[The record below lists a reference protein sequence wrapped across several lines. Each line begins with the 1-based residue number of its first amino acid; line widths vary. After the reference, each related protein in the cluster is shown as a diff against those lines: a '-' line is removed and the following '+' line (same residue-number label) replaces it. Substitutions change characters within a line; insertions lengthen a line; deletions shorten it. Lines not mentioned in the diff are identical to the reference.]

1 MYNQNPPT
9 LTMSNMIT
17 HHKSLDA
24 SMVSFSELRKNAKG
38 GKVVYLS
45 GPNKG
50 KEKITVQFPKLR
62 APFGLSE
69 FVDQNSGNS
78 SYSLDLSLDSQ
89 PELLEK
95 LKAIDE
101 AVVKQVATNSKEWLG
116 KKHTETVIRDVLYRP
131 IVKMPNDDKYAPT
144 IKLKILKDRDGNFM
158 PECFNNKK
166 QRVELDTLEKG
177 QSVTAIASIP
187 QIWIIDGK
195 FGVTM
200 RLQQARFSPTNKLTG
215 YSFLPDDDDDE
226 VEEEASAEGEEE
238 FEEES
243 DIVDDC

>member
-1 MYNQNPPT
+1 
-9 LTMSNMIT
+9 MIT
-17 HHKSLDA
+17 HHNALDA
-24 SMVSFSELRKNAKG
+24 SNIAFSELRKNAKG

-45 GPNKG
+45 GGKG

-78 SYSLDLSLDSQ
+78 SYSLDLSLENK
-89 PELLEK
+89 PELLAK
-95 LKAIDE
+95 LQAIDD
-101 AVVKQVATNSKEWLG
+101 AVVKQVASNSKDWLG

-131 IVKMPNDDKYAPT
+131 LVKQPNDDKYAPT
-144 IKLKILKDRDGNFM
+144 IKLKILKDRDGTFV
-158 PECFNNKK
+158 PECYNNKK
-166 QRVELDTLEKG
+166 QRVDLDTLEKG
-177 QSVTAIASIP
+177 QSVTAIATIP
-187 QIWIIDGK
+187 QMWIIDGK

-200 RLQQARFSPTNKLTG
+200 RLHMARFSPTNKLTG

-226 VEEEASAEGEEE
+226 VEAEAEASSEEAEGEEE
-238 FEEES
+238 FEGDED

>member
-1 MYNQNPPT
+1 
-9 LTMSNMIT
+9 MSNMIT

-24 SMVSFSELRKNAKG
+24 SMINFSDLRKNSKG

-50 KEKITVQFPKLR
+50 KDKITVQFPKLR

-78 SYSLDLSLDSQ
+78 SYSLDLSLDNQ
-89 PELLEK
+89 PALLEK
-95 LKAIDE
+95 LKAIDD
-101 AVVKQVATNSKEWLG
+101 AVVKQVAANSKEWLG

-131 IVKMPNDDKYAPT
+131 IVKMPSDDKYAPT
-144 IKLKILKDRDGNFM
+144 IKLKILKDRDGNFI
-158 PECFNNKK
+158 PECFDTKK

-177 QSVTAIASIP
+177 QSVTAIASMP

-200 RLQQARFSPTNKLTG
+200 RLQMARFSPTNKLTG

-226 VEEEASAEGEEE
+226 VEDEAEAEEEAEEE
-238 FEEES
+238 FDDDG

>member
-1 MYNQNPPT
+1 
-9 LTMSNMIT
+9 MSNMIT

-24 SMVSFSELRKNAKG
+24 SMINFSDLRKNAKG

-50 KEKITVQFPKLR
+50 KDKITVQFPKLR

-78 SYSLDLSLDSQ
+78 SYSLDLSLDNQ
-89 PELLEK
+89 PALLEK
-95 LKAIDE
+95 LKAIDD
-101 AVVKQVATNSKEWLG
+101 AVVKQVAANSKEWLG

-131 IVKMPNDDKYAPT
+131 IVKMPSDDKYAPT
-144 IKLKILKDRDGNFM
+144 IKLKILKDRDGNFI
-158 PECFNNKK
+158 PECFDTKK

-177 QSVTAIASIP
+177 QSVTAIASMP

-200 RLQQARFSPTNKLTG
+200 RLQMARFSPTNKLTG

-226 VEEEASAEGEEE
+226 VEDEAEEEAEEE
-238 FEEES
+238 FDDDG

>member
-1 MYNQNPPT
+1 MT
-9 LTMSNMIT
+9 SMIT
-17 HHKSLDA
+17 HHNALDA
-24 SMVSFSELRKNAKG
+24 SNIAFSELRKNTKG

-45 GPNKG
+45 GGKG

-78 SYSLDLSLDSQ
+78 SYSLDLSLENK
-89 PELLEK
+89 PELLDK
-95 LKAIDE
+95 LRAIDD
-101 AVVKQVATNSKEWLG
+101 AVVKQVAANSKDWLG

-144 IKLKILKDRDGNFM
+144 IKLKILKDRDGTFV
-158 PECFNNKK
+158 PECYNNKK
-166 QRVELDTLEKG
+166 QRVDLDTLEKG
-177 QSVTAIASIP
+177 QSVTAIATMP
-187 QIWIIDGK
+187 QLWIIDGK

-200 RLQQARFSPTNKLTG
+200 RLHMARFSPTNKLTG

-226 VEEEASAEGEEE
+226 VEAEASSEEAEEEE
-238 FEEES
+238 FEGDED